1 MNSPDTVV
9 GCSTCGALYTPA
21 PGDQGLCASCQPFLP
36 DEKPPPSA
44 TPRFPASAGKPATGR
59 VLRLSG
65 RAPRPGFGLARALR
79 RTAVLSIA
87 TVLVAGLGGA
97 IAFRRQQLAEVW
109 HGVQRGSPAEAWA
122 AVQRLGSE
130 GWSAILRH
138 VPIGAK
144 PVDPPATSDA
154 RGTHRRAKVA
164 KK

>member
-1 MNSPDTVV
+1 MNPPDTVV

-36 DEKPPPSA
+36 DEKPRASA
-44 TPRFPASAGKPATGR
+44 TPRFPASAR
-59 VLRLSG
+59 VHRLSG
-65 RAPRPGFGLARALR
+65 RARPGLGLGRALR
-79 RTAVLSIA
+79 RTAVVAIA

-109 HGVQRGSPAEAWA
+109 HGVQRGSPSEAWA
-122 AVQRLGSE
+122 AVHRLGSE
-130 GWSAILRH
+130 GWSTILRH

-154 RGTHRRAKVA
+154 KGTHRRAKVA